1 MTDDQ
6 PPHEPT
12 PDDYEE
18 VVDPAPPYEE
28 VDGVPVPLEIRPVE
42 PRRPALL
49 PVPVQ
54 AAAVAV
60 GGFLAGVL
68 TIVLF
73 RRRSRRPAR
82 PMRRGA
88 ARRGVRRRVDERSGV
103 VASRSFLVDVHLL
116 GGRE

>member
-1 MTDDQ
+1 MTDDH
-6 PPHEPT
+6 PPPEHA
-12 PDDYEE
+12 PDDYE

-28 VDGVPVPLEIRPVE
+28 LDGVPVPLDVRPVE

-73 RRRSRRPAR
+73 RRRSRRLAR
-82 PMRRGA
+82 PMRRRA
-88 ARRGVRRRVDERSGV
+88 SRRGVHRREDERNGIV
-103 VASRSFLVDVHLL
+103 VSRSFLVDVHLL

>member
-1 MTDDQ
+1 MTDAQ
-6 PPHEPT
+6 PPYEPS

-18 VVDPAPPYEE
+18 VVDPAPAYQE
-28 VDGVPVPLEIRPVE
+28 VDGVPGPLDMRPLE

-68 TIVLF
+68 TVVLL
-73 RRRSRRPAR
+73 RRRSRGHARPA
-82 PMRRGA
+82 RRGA
-88 ARRGVRRRVDERSGV
+88 ARRGARRLLDE
-103 VASRSFLVDVHLL
+103 
-116 GGRE
+116 